1 MIARNTRYEASCLL
15 CTVCFLMRAHELQQV
30 KQDLYRLESLSP
42 GTEEY
47 HKLIEDMMARLH
59 HHNDDEEIK
68 DLPALEAVISKES
81 SKEAALSFKKTKK
94 LVPTRLVPVRSNI
107 QRDLHT
113 RPVTEVILPSRT
125 SLQQRPSLGSSKP
138 PSTR

>member
-1 MIARNTRYEASCLL
+1 MSAYGP
-15 CTVCFLMRAHELQQV
+15 QQV
-30 KQDLYRLESLSP
+30 KQDLYRLESLSA

-47 HKLIEDMMARLH
+47 HKLIDDMMARLH

-68 DLPALEAVISKES
+68 DLPALEAVISQES

-94 LVPTRLVPVRSNI
+94 LVPTRLVPAPFDIR
-107 QRDLHT
+107 RYLHT
-113 RPVTEVILPSRT
+113 CPVTEVILPSRT
-125 SLQQRPSLGSSKP
+125 SLRQRPSLGSSKP

>member
-1 MIARNTRYEASCLL
+1 MSAYGP
-15 CTVCFLMRAHELQQV
+15 QQV

-94 LVPTRLVPVRSNI
+94 IVPTRSVPASSDIRRVV
-107 QRDLHT
+107 HT
-113 RPVTEVILPSRT
+113 RHVTEATLPSPTNR
-125 SLQQRPSLGSSKP
+125 QRRPSLGSSKP

>member
-1 MIARNTRYEASCLL
+1 MSAYGP
-15 CTVCFLMRAHELQQV
+15 QQV
-30 KQDLYRLESLSP
+30 KQDLYRLECLSP

-94 LVPTRLVPVRSNI
+94 LVPTRLAPAPFDI
-107 QRDLHT
+107 QRDVHT
-113 RPVTEVILPSRT
+113 CRITEVILPSPTNR
-125 SLQQRPSLGSSKP
+125 QRRPSLGSSKR